1 MGQIGIFPELPM
13 ATRGKTKDID
23 ATAIDE
29 TGFCSEGSSA
39 DGVVLGPGP
48 KSENDEIGIVAM
60 LPEWVADV
68 RGGRPEN
75 GRDGRFRISD
85 FGMWP
90 YFAPNLASLGRS
102 FEGLLAR
109 VIKFV
114 RSSKGGTRLGR

>member
-1 MGQIGIFPELPM
+1 MAGIFVGQIGIFPELPM

-39 DGVVLGPGP
+39 DGVVFWPGP

-85 FGMWP
+85 FGFRNVALLRSKP
-90 YFAPNLASLGRS
+90 CFARAELRRV
-102 FEGLLAR
+102 AR
-109 VIKFV
+109 
-114 RSSKGGTRLGR
+114 